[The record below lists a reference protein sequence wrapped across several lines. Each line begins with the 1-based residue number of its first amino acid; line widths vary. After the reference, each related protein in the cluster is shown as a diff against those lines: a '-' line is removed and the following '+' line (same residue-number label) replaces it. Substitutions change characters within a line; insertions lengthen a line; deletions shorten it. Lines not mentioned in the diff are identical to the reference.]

1 MTDEKLD
8 IFLNNALKPSN
19 LPDNDVNRSLMDKI
33 RSLNEADSELKDGKN
48 SEERDRRLRNAR
60 YPISWIYKVAV
71 VFLLFFAIGTP
82 AVYAAKLILDKSEVS
97 EHGVTVGGTAND
109 EDLAEPWEDVPEE
122 RIGTEEGKEGDLWYS
137 KEVILTNGVYQ
148 NSYYYYN
155 TYEDAI
161 KDSGFPN
168 IFSEPIGTPT
178 SVCYVVTEET
188 SAGQVVKSDAFERA
202 LDTIFDYKGYK
213 IYLDQSIMPGESED
227 SVYSVCMNK
236 TANTRNYVSANGI
249 TFTLVDDIEADVDNW
264 TRKGTRTYVILSYDK
279 YRGFIYFEEMNDE
292 DIHDVLDKIVLE

>member
-8 IFLNNALKPSN
+8 IFLNNALKPSY
-19 LPDNDVNRSLMDKI
+19 LPSNDVNRSLMDKI
-33 RSLNEADSELKDGKN
+33 RSLDEADSELKCGKN
-48 SEERDRRLRNAR
+48 SKESVARIRNAR
-60 YPISWIYKVAV
+60 YPISWIYKAAV

-82 AVYAAKLILDKSEVS
+82 AVYAAKLILDRSEVS

-109 EDLAEPWEDVPEE
+109 EDLAEPLEDVPEE

-168 IFSEPIGTPT
+168 IFSEPIGTPK

-188 SAGQVVKSDAFERA
+188 ANGQVVQSDAFERA
-202 LDTIFDYKGYK
+202 LNTIFDYKGYK

-227 SVYSVCMNK
+227 STYSVCMNK
-236 TANTRNYVSANGI
+236 TANTRDYVSANGI